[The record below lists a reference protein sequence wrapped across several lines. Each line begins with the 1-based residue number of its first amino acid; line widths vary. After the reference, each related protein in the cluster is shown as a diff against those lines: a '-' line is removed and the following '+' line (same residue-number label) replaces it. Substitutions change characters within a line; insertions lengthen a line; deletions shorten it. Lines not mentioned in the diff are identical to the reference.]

1 MADLLPALPRS
12 ITWDQGTEMARHA
25 DITAELGVPVHFC
38 DAHAPRQRGSNENIN
53 GLLRQYSPKRT
64 TLDGHSAQ
72 HLLAVED
79 EINRRPRLVLGDQP
93 PADVFAAL
101 LASAT

>member
-1 MADLLPALPRS
+1 MPTRPDSA
-12 ITWDQGTEMARHA
+12 AR
-25 DITAELGVPVHFC
+25 TRTSTGFC
-38 DAHAPRQRGSNENIN
+38 ASTP
-53 GLLRQYSPKRT
+53 PKRT